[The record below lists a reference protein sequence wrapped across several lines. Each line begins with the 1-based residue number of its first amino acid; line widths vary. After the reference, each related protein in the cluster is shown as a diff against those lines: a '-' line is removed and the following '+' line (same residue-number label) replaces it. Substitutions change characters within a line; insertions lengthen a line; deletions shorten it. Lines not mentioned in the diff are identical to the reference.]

1 MTPIDDKA
9 RAEMQAQYRFL
20 VINLCRIIG
29 AILLVLGLAVIARE
43 TFESPRRPDICCF
56 WSACSTF
63 SSCLYS
69 CPKDG
74 KVSLIYE
81 AVLERGYA

>member
-29 AILLVLGLAVIARE
+29 AILLVLSLAVIARE
-43 TFESPRRPDICCF
+43 TFGIPKAAGYLLFLVGMLNFLLVPVFLSKRWKSKPD
-56 WSACSTF
+56 
-63 SSCLYS
+63 L
-69 CPKDG
+69 
-74 KVSLIYE
+74 
-81 AVLERGYA
+81 

>member
-29 AILLVLGLAVIARE
+29 AIMLVVGLAAIARE
-43 TFESPRRPDICCF
+43 ALGIPKAAGYLLFAVGMLNFLLLPVYLSNRWKSKPD
-56 WSACSTF
+56 
-63 SSCLYS
+63 L
-69 CPKDG
+69 
-74 KVSLIYE
+74 
-81 AVLERGYA
+81 

>member
-43 TFESPRRPDICCF
+43 TFGIPKAVGYLLFLVGMLNFLLLPVFLSKRWKSKPD
-56 WSACSTF
+56 
-63 SSCLYS
+63 L
-69 CPKDG
+69 
-74 KVSLIYE
+74 
-81 AVLERGYA
+81 

>member
-29 AILLVLGLAVIARE
+29 AIMLVVGLAVIARE
-43 TFESPRRPDICCF
+43 ALGIPKAAGYLLFAVGMLNFLLLPVYLSKRWKSKPD
-56 WSACSTF
+56 
-63 SSCLYS
+63 L
-69 CPKDG
+69 
-74 KVSLIYE
+74 
-81 AVLERGYA
+81 

>member
-43 TFESPRRPDICCF
+43 TFGIPKVVGYLLFLVGMLNFLLVPVFLSKRWKSKPD
-56 WSACSTF
+56 
-63 SSCLYS
+63 L
-69 CPKDG
+69 
-74 KVSLIYE
+74 
-81 AVLERGYA
+81 

>member
-43 TFESPRRPDICCF
+43 TFGIPKAVGYLLFLVGMLNFLLVPVFLSKRWKSKPD
-56 WSACSTF
+56 
-63 SSCLYS
+63 L
-69 CPKDG
+69 
-74 KVSLIYE
+74 
-81 AVLERGYA
+81 

>member
-1 MTPIDDKA
+1 MTPIDDKV

-43 TFESPRRPDICCF
+43 TFGIPKAVGYLLFLVGMLNFLLVPVFLSKRWKSKPD
-56 WSACSTF
+56 
-63 SSCLYS
+63 L
-69 CPKDG
+69 
-74 KVSLIYE
+74 
-81 AVLERGYA
+81 